1 MPKGSP
7 ERTAA
12 RKEEIISACEKLYQT
27 MSFKDITLKE
37 IGNETSFSRPT
48 IYNYYNYYQTKEE
61 IFLALF
67 EREYVRWNEE
77 LLSILKDNEKLIKE
91 QLAEKL
97 ALSIANRKQLLKL
110 LAMNNYDMEE
120 NSRPELLTSFKVAY
134 GESIKNVCRIL
145 TKFCPEKTVKE
156 IQDFIYVFF
165 PFMFGIYPYT
175 AVTDKQRQAMKE
187 ASVDFVYQSIFELTN
202 NCLLKLL

>member
-37 IGNETSFSRPT
+37 IGSETSFSRPT
-48 IYNYYNYYQTKEE
+48 IYNYFQTKEE
-61 IFLALF
+61 IFLALY
-67 EREYVRWNEE
+67 EREYDRWNIE
-77 LLSILKDNEKLIKE
+77 LTDILENNDTLTKE
-91 QLAEKL
+91 QIAEKI
-97 ALSIANRKQLLKL
+97 ASSIANRQQLLKL
-110 LAMNNYDMEE
+110 LSMNNYDMEA
-120 NSRPELLTSFKVAY
+120 NSRTELLTSFKVAY
-134 GESIKNVCRIL
+134 GESMKNVCRIL
-145 TKFCPEKTVKE
+145 TKFCPEKTVQD

-175 AVTDKQRQAMKE
+175 AVTDKQRDAMKQ
-187 ASVDFVYQSIFELTN
+187 ANVDYVYQSIFEITN

>member
-12 RKEEIISACEKLYQT
+12 RKEEIINACEKLYQS

-48 IYNYYNYYQTKEE
+48 IYNYYRTKEE
-61 IFLALF
+61 IFLALY
-67 EREYVRWNEE
+67 EREYDRWIEE
-77 LLSILKDNEKLIKE
+77 LQSILNDNEKLTKE
-91 QLAEKL
+91 QLSEKL
-97 ALSIANRKQLLKL
+97 AESIANREQLLKL
-110 LAMNNYDMEE
+110 LAMNNYDMEA

-134 GESIKNVCRIL
+134 GKSMKNVFRIIN
-145 TKFCPEKTVKE
+145 KFCPKKSVQE

-175 AVTDKQRQAMKE
+175 SVTDKQKEAMKQ
-187 ASVDFVYQSIFELTN
+187 ANVDYVYQSVFEITN
-202 NCLLKLL
+202 NCILKLL

>member
-12 RKEEIISACEKLYQT
+12 RKEEIINACEKLYQT

-48 IYNYYNYYQTKEE
+48 IYNYYQTKEE

-67 EREYVRWNEE
+67 EREYVRWNDE
-77 LLSILKDNEKLIKE
+77 LQTILRDNRKLTKAE
-91 QLAEKL
+91 LAEKL
-97 ALSIANRKQLLKL
+97 AASLANRQQLLKL

-120 NSRPELLTSFKVAY
+120 NSREELLTSFKVAY
-134 GESIKNVCRIL
+134 GESIKNVCSIL
-145 TKFCPEKTVKE
+145 TKFCPKKSEGE
-156 IQDFIYVFF
+156 IQNIIYIFF

-175 AVTDKQRQAMKE
+175 AVTDKQKKAMKE
-187 ASVDFVYQSIFELTN
+187 AKVDFVYQSVFEITN

>member
-12 RKEEIISACEKLYQT
+12 RKEEIINACEKLYQT

-48 IYNYYNYYQTKEE
+48 IYNYYQTKEE

-67 EREYVRWNEE
+67 EREYVRWNDE
-77 LLSILKDNEKLIKE
+77 LQTILRDNRKLTKAE
-91 QLAEKL
+91 LAEKL
-97 ALSIANRKQLLKL
+97 AASIANRQQLLKL

-120 NSRPELLTSFKVAY
+120 NSREELLTSFKVAY
-134 GESIKNVCRIL
+134 GESIKNVGSIL
-145 TKFCPEKTVKE
+145 TKFCPKKSDAE
-156 IQDFIYVFF
+156 IQNIIYIFF

-175 AVTDKQRQAMKE
+175 AVTDKQKE
-187 ASVDFVYQSIFELTN
+187 AMTEANVDFVYQTVFEITN

>member
-48 IYNYYNYYQTKEE
+48 IYNYYQTKEE

-202 NCLLKLL
+202 NCLLELL

>member
-12 RKEEIISACEKLYQT
+12 RKEEIINACEKLYQT

-48 IYNYYNYYQTKEE
+48 IYNYYQTKEE

-77 LLSILKDNEKLIKE
+77 LQTILQDNRKLTKAE
-91 QLAEKL
+91 LAEKL
-97 ALSIANRKQLLKL
+97 AASLANRQQLLKL

-120 NSRPELLTSFKVAY
+120 NSRPELLNSFKVAY
-134 GESIKNVCRIL
+134 GESIKNVCSIL
-145 TKFCPEKTVKE
+145 TKFCPKKSDAE
-156 IQDFIYVFF
+156 IQNIIYIFF

-175 AVTDKQRQAMKE
+175 AVTDKQKE
-187 ASVDFVYQSIFELTN
+187 AMTEANVDFVYQTVFEITN

>member
-12 RKEEIISACEKLYQT
+12 RKEEIINACEKLYQT

-48 IYNYYNYYQTKEE
+48 IYNYYQTKEE

-67 EREYVRWNEE
+67 EREYVRWNDE
-77 LLSILKDNEKLIKE
+77 LQTILQDNRKLTKAE
-91 QLAEKL
+91 LAEKL
-97 ALSIANRKQLLKL
+97 AASLANRQQLLKL

-120 NSRPELLTSFKVAY
+120 NSREELLTSFKVAY
-134 GESIKNVCRIL
+134 GESIKNVGSIL
-145 TKFCPEKTVKE
+145 TKFCPKKSDAE
-156 IQDFIYVFF
+156 IQNIIYIFF

-175 AVTDKQRQAMKE
+175 AVTDKQKKAMKE
-187 ASVDFVYQSIFELTN
+187 AKVDFVYQSVFEITN

>member
-12 RKEEIISACEKLYQT
+12 RKEEIINACEKLYQT

-48 IYNYYNYYQTKEE
+48 IYNYYQTKEE

-67 EREYVRWNEE
+67 EREYVRWNDE
-77 LLSILKDNEKLIKE
+77 LQTILRDNRKLTKAE
-91 QLAEKL
+91 LAEKL
-97 ALSIANRKQLLKL
+97 AASLANRQQLLKL

-120 NSRPELLTSFKVAY
+120 NSREELLTSFKVAY
-134 GESIKNVCRIL
+134 GESIKNVCSIL
-145 TKFCPEKTVKE
+145 TKFCPKKSEQE
-156 IQDFIYVFF
+156 IQNIIYIFF

-175 AVTDKQRQAMKE
+175 AVTDKQKKAMKE
-187 ASVDFVYQSIFELTN
+187 AKVDFVYQSVFEITN

>member
-12 RKEEIISACEKLYQT
+12 RKEEIINACEKLYQT

-48 IYNYYNYYQTKEE
+48 IYNYYQTKEE

-67 EREYVRWNEE
+67 EREYVRWNDE
-77 LLSILKDNEKLIKE
+77 LQTILQDNRKLTKAE
-91 QLAEKL
+91 LAEKL
-97 ALSIANRKQLLKL
+97 AASLANRQQLLKL

-120 NSRPELLTSFKVAY
+120 NSRPELLNSFKVAY
-134 GESIKNVCRIL
+134 GESIKNVCSIL
-145 TKFCPEKTVKE
+145 TKFCPKKSDAE
-156 IQDFIYVFF
+156 IQNIIYIFF

-175 AVTDKQRQAMKE
+175 AVTDKQKE
-187 ASVDFVYQSIFELTN
+187 AMTEANVDFVYQTVFEITN

>member
-12 RKEEIISACEKLYQT
+12 RKEEIINACEKLYQT

-48 IYNYYNYYQTKEE
+48 IYNYYQTKEE

-77 LLSILKDNEKLIKE
+77 LQTILQDNRKLTKAE
-91 QLAEKL
+91 LAEKL
-97 ALSIANRKQLLKL
+97 AASLANRQQLLKL

-120 NSRPELLTSFKVAY
+120 NSREELLTSFKVAY
-134 GESIKNVCRIL
+134 GESIKNVSSIL
-145 TKFCPEKTVKE
+145 TKFCPKKSDAE
-156 IQDFIYVFF
+156 IQNIIYIFF

-175 AVTDKQRQAMKE
+175 AVTDKQKE
-187 ASVDFVYQSIFELTN
+187 AMTEANVDFVYQTVFEITN

>member
-12 RKEEIISACEKLYQT
+12 RKEEIINACEKLYQT

-48 IYNYYNYYQTKEE
+48 IYNYYQTKEE

-67 EREYVRWNEE
+67 EREYVRWNDE
-77 LLSILKDNEKLIKE
+77 LQTILRDNRKLTKAE
-91 QLAEKL
+91 LAEKL
-97 ALSIANRKQLLKL
+97 AASLANRQQLLKL

-120 NSRPELLTSFKVAY
+120 NSREELLTSFKVAY
-134 GESIKNVCRIL
+134 GESIKNVCSIL
-145 TKFCPEKTVKE
+145 TKFCPKKSEGE
-156 IQDFIYVFF
+156 IQNIIYIFF

-175 AVTDKQRQAMKE
+175 AVTDKQKKAMKD
-187 ASVDFVYQSIFELTN
+187 AKVDFVYQSVFEITN